1 MCAGTGQ
8 IEIVTV
14 YAVNQ
19 KPVAL
24 YMALLEPCPVTRQ
37 PMILI
42 CRREWLRDT
51 QRINDGIKQG
61 QIIPSF
67 VAKAQV
73 AAEPC

>member
-24 YMALLEPCPVTRQ
+24 YMALLEAAPVTRQ

-42 CRREWLRDT
+42 YWREWSRDS
-51 QRINDGIKQG
+51 QGINDSGKQPHV
-61 QIIPSF
+61 IASLDTETAIF
-67 VAKAQV
+67 L
-73 AAEPC
+73 EC